1 MLTWLTRLQIGIRLQ
16 MITGVTLAAVALL
29 LVSFQ
34 IMESS
39 RLYDGR
45 VGLLQSIDQA
55 ATGIATAYHNEEVA
69 GHLTREAAQAQAA
82 AAIRSMRYQGSE
94 YIFIVDMRVR
104 MVMHPFKPE
113 LEGRDLA
120 GIADPNGFHLFTA
133 MVDLVKARGE
143 GTVAYLWP
151 RPGSEAPVPKVSYV
165 TGFAPWGWVIGTGLY
180 VDDLAAARHHLAE
193 MLLLIGIVGSAL
205 LGGLVWLLGRS
216 VSQPVQALTAA
227 TRSLADGNLDVAVPG
242 QDRGDEVGSMAH
254 ALLILRD
261 AAVSR
266 RKLQAE
272 VEAERAAKDRRQA
285 AIEHHTQ
292 DFGTTVVA
300 VMGQLTRSSGAMHHA
315 SGEMVTAVERT
326 HDYALATAQGARD
339 SALNLST
346 VVAAAEQMAA
356 SVNEISQQIAH
367 VTETSRDVTD
377 RVQQAD
383 RKVVSLAHAA
393 DQIGTVVGLITS
405 IASQTNLLALNATIE
420 AARAG
425 EAGKGFAVVANEVK
439 ALAAQTAKATEEIR
453 GQIGAIRLATAETVT
468 MVSGVRGGIDRMDHV
483 VSAIAAAVEQQSAA
497 TREIAASAQA
507 VSASTQSAV
516 QAMEEVCAVVEASG
530 DTSRGVSAE
539 AAQISATSSRLQ
551 QEMDHFLRSMANP
564 TEDQRRKYERQSG
577 GGLRAVFTAGPY
589 AGTPI
594 AVENIS
600 HGGVALRTG
609 WVLPPGEPVSLTL
622 GGASAPVT
630 GRVVRYSDGILGLA
644 FNQNPAN
651 MAIVDQA
658 LLPNAA

>member
-16 MITGVTLAAVALL
+16 MITGVVLAALALL

-34 IMESS
+34 VMDAR

-45 VGLLQSIDQA
+45 IGLLQSIDQA

-69 GHLTREAAQAQAA
+69 GHLTRENAQAQAA

-94 YIFIVDMRVR
+94 YLFIVDMQAR
-104 MVMHPFKPE
+104 MVMHPIKPE
-113 LEGRDLA
+113 LVGRDAA
-120 GIADPNGFHLFTA
+120 GIADPNGIHPFAA

-151 RPGSEAPVPKVSYV
+151 QPGSEAPVPKVSYV

-180 VDDLAAARHHLAE
+180 VDDLDAARHHLTE

-205 LGGLVWLLGRS
+205 LGGLVWLLGRG
-216 VSQPVQALTAA
+216 VSRPIQALTAA
-227 TRSLADGNLDVAVPG
+227 TRSLAEGNLDVAVPG
-242 QDRGDEVGSMAH
+242 QGRGDEVGSMAH

-261 AAVSR
+261 AAVAR
-266 RKLQAE
+266 RKLQVE
-272 VEAERAAKDRRQA
+272 VEAERAAKDRHQA
-285 AIEHHTQ
+285 AVEHHTQ

-300 VMGQLTRSSGAMHHA
+300 VMGQLTRSSNAMHHA
-315 SGEMVTAVERT
+315 SGEMVTAVGRT
-326 HDYALATAQGARD
+326 HDYALTTAQGARD

-367 VTETSRDVTD
+367 VTKTSRDVTD

-383 RKVVSLAHAA
+383 QKVVSLAQAA
-393 DQIGTVVGLITS
+393 DQIGTVVGLITT

-453 GQIGAIRLATAETVT
+453 GQVGAIRLATAETVT

-551 QEMDHFLRSMANP
+551 QEMDHFLRSMADP
-564 TEDQRRKYERQSG
+564 TEDQGRRYERQPGS
-577 GGLRAVFTAGPY
+577 GLRAVFTAGPY

-594 AVENIS
+594 AVKNIS
-600 HGGVALRTG
+600 HGGIALRTE
-609 WVLPPGEPVSLTL
+609 WALPPGEPVSLTL
-622 GGASAPVT
+622 GGASMLVT
-630 GRVVRYSDGILGLA
+630 GRVVRCDDGILGLA

-658 LLPNAA
+658 LLNAA